1 MVAEWIDSRKLNTR
15 SLRILSYMRGFPYSD
30 FCSAVNAIVF
40 DSAFVSY
47 RCNPYFLSRSWKNK
61 FLTKIEK

>member
-1 MVAEWIDSRKLNTR
+1 MYKEKWNEWKRGIRVVAEWIDSRKLNTR

-40 DSAFVSY
+40 DSAFCFSQV
-47 RCNPYFLSRSWKNK
+47 
-61 FLTKIEK
+61 